1 MEREQNSVDFKE
13 ESTLE
18 QAPESLGETLRSVLP
33 IFVAFWGFRS
43 AELNSKRNKIWEAG
57 KAVGGCKFARE
68 CFKIRCFRALD
79 NRGPIVCYK
88 PHSLWRLPALTPERP
103 DRYK

>member
-18 QAPESLGETLRSVLP
+18 QAPESLDETLRSVLP
-33 IFVAFWGFRS
+33 IFVAFFGLPIRGTQFDW
-43 AELNSKRNKIWEAG
+43 KRNKMWEAG

-68 CFKIRCFRALD
+68 CFKIRCFPRQTIGVLLCV
-79 NRGPIVCYK
+79 ISLTVCGDY
-88 PHSLWRLPALTPERP
+88 RP
-103 DRYK
+103 